1 MKTNN
6 ANAANVTTIVTA
18 EDAVSM
24 YGAPSKWSSAVLT
37 AILRD
42 LYASGNAD
50 AAWFWNVSN
59 DFETFYNAGL
69 VRLIRTIVGKRKHL
83 VNVPFEDVVQEVV
96 ITLYQTM
103 DRWLAYGTVGT
114 QIAFLLQSKS
124 SLSLSLVKSYR
135 SRIAVLREKEGE
147 EHRIVGVVGS
157 KKPEGYF
164 VQVVPV
170 DPVPI
175 DGVGVKDQTRSD
187 APIPEHQVLER
198 ISSEQNCSIIADRLH
213 LSDTDVVICDVVG
226 GYRKICQETVDE
238 VNEKLTARGEKTFAD
253 LESLVKWMH
262 VVRQRARYHKEEIYD
277 AIAD

>member
-1 MKTNN
+1 MKTYN

-18 EDAVSM
+18 ENAVSI

-50 AAWFWNVSN
+50 AAWFWNTSN
-59 DFETFYNAGL
+59 DSEAFYNAGL
-69 VRLIRTIVGKRKHL
+69 VRLIRTIVSKRKHL
-83 VNVPFEDVVQEVV
+83 ANIPLEDVVQEVV
-96 ITLYQTM
+96 IALYQTL

-164 VQVVPV
+164 VQVVPI

-175 DGVGVKDQTRSD
+175 DGLGTKSN
-187 APIPEHQVLER
+187 APITEHQALER

-226 GYRKICQETVDE
+226 GYCKICQKTVDE

-253 LESLVKWMH
+253 VESLVKWMH
-262 VVRQRARYHKEEIYD
+262 VVRQRARYHREEIYE